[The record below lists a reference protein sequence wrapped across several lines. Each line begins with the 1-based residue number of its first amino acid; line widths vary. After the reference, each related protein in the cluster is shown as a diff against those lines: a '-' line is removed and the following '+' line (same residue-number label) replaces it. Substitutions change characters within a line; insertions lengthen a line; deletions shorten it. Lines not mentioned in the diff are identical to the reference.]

1 MFRSAVMFLSLVLI
15 GAVTLAQTAKKSQK
29 PTEAEKLHAI
39 FEEEWEWGLK
49 EFPTFAT
56 YVGDPRYGDR
66 LHDMSFEA
74 IERRKQHNRDLLKRL
89 QAIDRSKLGAQDQLN
104 YDLFVY
110 GVRESVEAQ
119 QFPGEYLQI
128 TQMGGIHDSMADL
141 AQQIPRRTVQDYE
154 NFIKRLEASPALVD
168 QTIALLRKGAE
179 TGVTPSRVT
188 LREVEGL
195 IGNQIVEDVVSSPIY
210 EIVFR
215 EFPESIPAAERTRLQ
230 QAAAKVLRERVIPS
244 YQRLRE
250 FYVNEYFPRTRQS
263 VAMSDLPNGRAWYTF
278 RVRQMTTTD
287 LTPEQI
293 HELGLSEVRRIRAE
307 MEKIREQTGFKGTL
321 QEFFHF
327 LRTDPQFFFTDEQ
340 MLLISYRDIAKRIDP
355 ELPKLFGKLPRLP
368 YGVIPVPDYSEKTV
382 TTAYYSA
389 GSPEAGRPG
398 YFYANLYNLPAR
410 PKWEMEALTVHEAVP
425 GHHLQISLA
434 QELTDLPKFRRYE
447 GYTAFVEG
455 WGLYSES
462 LGPEL
467 GLYKDPY
474 SKFGQLTYEMWRAIR
489 LVVDTGMH
497 WKGWSREQAINFFR
511 ENSSKS
517 EHDITVEIDRYIVWP
532 AQALAYKLGEL
543 KIKELRGYA
552 TRELGDKFD
561 IRKFHDVVLGAGA
574 LPLSILESRVKD
586 WVAGEKSQKS

>member
-1 MFRSAVMFLSLVLI
+1 MFRSAVFLLSLLVI
-15 GAVTLAQTAKKSQK
+15 GSASLAQTAKKAQK
-29 PTEAEKLHAI
+29 RSEADKLHAI
-39 FEEEWEWGLK
+39 FEEEWEWGLE
-49 EFPTFAT
+49 EFPTMAT
-56 YVGDPRYGDR
+56 YVGDPRYGDL
-66 LHDMSFEA
+66 LHDMSVAA
-74 IERRKQHNRDLLKRL
+74 IERRKQHSRELLKRL
-89 QAIDRSKLGAQDQLN
+89 EAIDRSKLGPQDQLN
-104 YDLFVY
+104 YDLFLY
-110 GVRESVEAQ
+110 GVKESIEAQ

-128 TQMGGIHDSMADL
+128 TQMGGVHDQLADL
-141 AQQIPRRTVQDYE
+141 AQQIPRRTVTDYE
-154 NFIKRLEASPALVD
+154 NFIKRLEATPLLVD
-168 QTIALLRKGAE
+168 QTIALLRKGGE
-179 TGVTPSRVT
+179 TGVTPARVT
-188 LREVEGL
+188 LRDVEGL
-195 IGNQIVEDVVSSPIY
+195 IGNQIVEDVVTSPIY
-210 EIVFR
+210 DIVFR
-215 EFPESIPAAERTRLQ
+215 EFPQSIPASERTRLQ
-230 QAAAKVLRERVIPS
+230 QTAANALREKVIPA
-244 YQRLRE
+244 YQRLRD
-250 FYVNEYFPRTRQS
+250 FYLKEYLPRTRQS
-263 VAMSDLPNGRAWYTF
+263 IAMSELPNGRAWYSF

-293 HELGLSEVRRIRAE
+293 HALGLSEVKRIRAE
-307 MEKIREQTGFKGTL
+307 MEAIKTQTGFQGTL
-321 QEFFHF
+321 QEFFNF
-327 LRTDPQFFFTDEQ
+327 LRTDPQFFHTDEQ
-340 MLLISYRDIAKRIDP
+340 MLLVAYRDIAKRIDP

-368 YGVIPVPDYSEKTV
+368 YGVIAVPDYSEKTQ
-382 TTAYYSA
+382 TTAYYSP

-410 PKWEMEALTVHEAVP
+410 PKWEMEALTAHEAVP
-425 GHHLQISLA
+425 GHHLQIALA
-434 QELTDLPKFRRYE
+434 QEMTDVPKFRRFE

-497 WKGWSREQAINFFR
+497 WKGWTRDQAINFFK

-543 KIKELRGYA
+543 KIKELRGFA

-574 LPLSILESRVKD
+574 LPLSILESRVRE
-586 WVAGEKSQKS
+586 WIAGEKV